1 MHFAAKFYQEIDF
14 LCILLQNFPLEN
26 SPGTKSI
33 YIYIYIYIF
42 AVFVLPSSPLKKLT
56 PKIRKSKKL

>member
-1 MHFAAKFYQEIDF
+1 MHFAEK
-14 LCILLQNFPLEN
+14 ILPLEN
-26 SPGTKSI
+26 SPGTKS
-33 YIYIYIYIF
+33 IYIYIYIF